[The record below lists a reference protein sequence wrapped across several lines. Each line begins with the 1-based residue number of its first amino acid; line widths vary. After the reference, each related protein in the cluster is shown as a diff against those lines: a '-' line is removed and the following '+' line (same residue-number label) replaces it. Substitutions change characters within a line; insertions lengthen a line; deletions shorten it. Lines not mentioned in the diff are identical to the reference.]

1 VSLKHRP
8 SSAVPRQHMENIMTL
23 FLHQLTLS
31 LWVETSLIQF
41 SIPKILLAMADGLSV
56 AASVVGI
63 ATAAIQSVQFL
74 SRTIDNIEGVPDT
87 TSKSTRRWNP
97 SYVNLIHN
105 FVRRVRNKT
114 SVEFECGCCASDN
127 ACTRLRAKPRQ

>member
-1 VSLKHRP
+1 
-8 SSAVPRQHMENIMTL
+8 MTL
-23 FLHQLTLS
+23 FFHQLTLS

-74 SRTIDNIEGVPDT
+74 SRTIDHVKDVPDT
-87 TSKSTRRWNP
+87 VKN
-97 SYVNLIHN
+97 I
-105 FVRRVRNKT
+105 
-114 SVEFECGCCASDN
+114 
-127 ACTRLRAKPRQ
+127 